1 VVRTVCP
8 QSTGHG
14 APDGA
19 LFEPLL
25 DEEADDSDAEEGA
38 PAAFTTAKDDKS
50 ACIVD
55 RASPLA
61 RLSFSFMFPTLKAGF
76 AGQLTQAKLGA
87 VPKVQRTSHVNRE
100 FEAAWGEQ
108 RRLHG
113 KKASVAWALA
123 RAFFGPFATASLC
136 KAVYDCLQ
144 FVGPQV
150 LNAII
155 LYLDPTAQ
163 PASWVAWV
171 GENYQG
177 YFIVLVLLC
186 SGLFQVRVRLPGSK
200 VKVCREHDECS
211 LLGVLPTP

>member
-1 VVRTVCP
+1 M
-8 QSTGHG
+8 Q
-14 APDGA
+14 DGA

-25 DEEADDSDAEEGA
+25 HEEENGVDDVEEEATA
-38 PAAFTTAKDDKS
+38 AAFTTAKDDKGI
-50 ACIVD
+50 CIVD
-55 RASPLA
+55 RASLLA

-100 FEAAWGEQ
+100 FEAAWAAQ
-108 RRLHG
+108 RSAHG

-163 PASWVAWV
+163 PAFWVAWV
-171 GENYQG
+171 GEKYQG

-186 SGLFQVRVRLPGSK
+186 SGLFQVRLPELPS
-200 VKVCREHDECS
+200 S
-211 LLGVLPTP
+211 LSGT